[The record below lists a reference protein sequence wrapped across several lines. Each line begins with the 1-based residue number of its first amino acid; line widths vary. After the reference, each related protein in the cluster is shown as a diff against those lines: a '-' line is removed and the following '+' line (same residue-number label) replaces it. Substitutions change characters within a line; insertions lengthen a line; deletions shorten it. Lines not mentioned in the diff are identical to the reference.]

1 MHEIEFSEEVLRD
14 LSALRGF
21 DRKRILDGIEE
32 QLSSEPSKES
42 RHRKI
47 LRGLLPSFEAI
58 PPIWQ
63 LALGEYRVF
72 YDVNEEGRK
81 VYVRAFRRKP
91 PHKTT
96 EEIL

>member
-1 MHEIEFSEEVLRD
+1 MHEIEFSEVVLRD
-14 LSALRGF
+14 LSALRAF
-21 DRKRILDGIEE
+21 DRKRVLDGIEE
-32 QLSSEPSKES
+32 QLSREPSKES

-58 PPIWQ
+58 LPIWQ

-81 VYVRAFRRKP
+81 VYVRAVRRKP